1 MRLLNET
8 LASLRFGC
16 RSRRIK
22 AVAPVKTSNTVSE
35 DADGGADG
43 DDDPSA
49 GSREGSLR
57 KRKHDMRPG
66 MPPSG
71 LPPSAIAALA
81 NAKASGAIKRVAA
94 DKAQEEKQ
102 QGGLGPP
109 PRPGSK
115 DGGGNGSGAPKSA
128 RRTAADSS
136 PLDPPSVLAG
146 AAVASNVMKLVKGGG
161 KVVYAIRGGRAAA
174 TGDGEPEGSESPT
187 AAADSETVLAL
198 SAQLS
203 GRADEV
209 ARLAGALTRRPHLR
223 RDWAHPPPPSAPGL
237 RSPLPTS
244 APRLSSPAATSAPRL
259 DPPLASSTPR
269 LGPPRPHRQPW
280 CAAALERKDAEL
292 SKKAA
297 ALTAANRLAEER
309 TVALAQRADELR
321 VKVRRAA
328 RTHARTHAA
337 ARNGLRAKNPMRH
350 GIPARVSR
358 RAPSREA

>member
-1 MRLLNET
+1 MRREPTGQPTHTAIASLCAPQDALGRNSNVLLLIHCSPAMRLLNET

-57 KRKHDMRPG
+57 KRKQDMRPG

-174 TGDGEPEGSESPT
+174 AGDGEPEGSESPT

-203 GRADEV
+203 GKADEV
-209 ARLAGALTRRPHLR
+209 ARLAGALTRRHICAATGLAPCR
-223 RDWAHPPPPSAPGL
+223 SAPGL
-237 RSPLPTS
+237 RSPLS
-244 APRLSSPAATSAPRL
+244 
-259 DPPLASSTPR
+259 
-269 LGPPRPHRQPW
+269 H
-280 CAAALERKDAEL
+280 
-292 SKKAA
+292 
-297 ALTAANRLAEER
+297 
-309 TVALAQRADELR
+309 LR
-321 VKVRRAA
+321 RD
-328 RTHARTHAA
+328 
-337 ARNGLRAKNPMRH
+337 
-350 GIPARVSR
+350 
-358 RAPSREA
+358 